1 MSKMLFTIYDDCISI
16 DNITLIKE
24 FNETSFRLDVN
35 NIAYEVIGRNLVLS
49 QVSNDNKTI
58 KISGEILCVKTET
71 NKPKEKTK
79 FIKKLFS

>member
-1 MSKMLFTIYDDCISI
+1 MSKILFTIYDDGITI
-16 DNITLIKE
+16 ENITLIKE
-24 FNETSFRLDVN
+24 FNDSSFRLDVN
-35 NIAYEVIGRNLVLS
+35 NIAYEITGNNLILS

-58 KISGEILCVKTET
+58 KITGEILCVKTES

>member
-1 MSKMLFTIYDDCISI
+1 MSKILFTIYEDSIII
-16 DNITLIKE
+16 DNINLIKE
-24 FNETSFRLDVN
+24 FNDNLFRLDIN
-35 NIAYEVIGRNLVLS
+35 NIAYEISGIDLVLS

-58 KISGEILCVKTET
+58 KINGQILSVKTET